1 MANAVIAVSHASLA
15 SGVYSA
21 IKMIAGE
28 FDNVRIEEFKDNDSL
43 EAFDKKLLIDY
54 EELSEKYQ
62 NIFVLADLA
71 GGTPFNRAVMT
82 LGDKANV
89 RVMGGLNFAA
99 LYEAINSDGDDID
112 ETLKDIIATAKESLI
127 AFLPGPTNFGDD
139 EEDEEDGI

>member
-28 FDNVRIEEFKDNDSL
+28 FDNIRIEEFKDNDSL
-43 EAFDKKLLIDY
+43 EAFDKKLETAYD
-54 EELSEKYQ
+54 ELKEKYN

-82 LGDKANV
+82 LGENENV
-89 RVMGGLNFAA
+89 RVIGGLNFAS
-99 LYEAINSDGDDID
+99 LYTAINSDGDDID
-112 ETLKDIIATAKESLI
+112 DTLADIIKTAKDSIMAFEMKTEIEEES
-127 AFLPGPTNFGDD
+127 
-139 EEDEEDGI
+139 EEDGI

>member
-43 EAFDKKLLIDY
+43 EAFDKKLIIDY

-71 GGTPFNRAVMT
+71 GGTPFNRAVIT
-82 LGDKANV
+82 LGEKANV
-89 RVMGGLNFAA
+89 RVMGGLNFAS
-99 LYEAINSDGDDID
+99 LYTAINSDGDDID
-112 ETLKDIIATAKESLI
+112 KTLKDIIETAKDSLI
-127 AFLPGPTNFGDD
+127 AFGTK
-139 EEDEEDGI
+139 EEDEEELEEDGI

>member
-43 EAFDKKLLIDY
+43 EAFDQKLLIDY
-54 EELSEKYQ
+54 EELAKKYQ

-82 LGDKANV
+82 LGEKANV
-89 RVMGGLNFAA
+89 RVMGGLNFAS
-99 LYEAINSDGDDID
+99 LYTAINSDGDDID
-112 ETLKDIIATAKESLI
+112 KTLKDIIETAKDSLI
-127 AFLPGPTNFGDD
+127 AFATKED
-139 EEDEEDGI
+139 EEELEEDGI

>member
-28 FDNVRIEEFKDNDSL
+28 FDNIRIEEFKDNDSL
-43 EAFDKKLLIDY
+43 EAFNKKLQTAYD
-54 EELSEKYQ
+54 ELKEKYN

-82 LGDKANV
+82 LGEKENV
-89 RVMGGLNFAA
+89 RVIGGLNFAS
-99 LYEAINSDGDDID
+99 LYTAINSDGDDID
-112 ETLKDIIATAKESLI
+112 DTLADIIKTAKDSIIAFEMKKDIEEES
-127 AFLPGPTNFGDD
+127 
-139 EEDEEDGI
+139 EEDGI

>member
-28 FDNVRIEEFKDNDSL
+28 FDNIRIEEFKDNDSL
-43 EAFDKKLLIDY
+43 EAFNKKLQTAYD
-54 EELSEKYQ
+54 ELKEKYN

-82 LGDKANV
+82 LGEKENV
-89 RVMGGLNFAA
+89 RVIGGLNFAS
-99 LYEAINSDGDDID
+99 LYTAINSDGDDID
-112 ETLKDIIATAKESLI
+112 ETLADIIKTAKDSIIAFEMKKDIEEES
-127 AFLPGPTNFGDD
+127 
-139 EEDEEDGI
+139 EEDGI

>member
-28 FDNVRIEEFKDNDSL
+28 FDNIRIEEFKDNDSL
-43 EAFDKKLLIDY
+43 EAFDKKLQTAYD
-54 EELSEKYQ
+54 ELKEKYN

-82 LGDKANV
+82 LGEKENV
-89 RVMGGLNFAA
+89 RVIGGLNFAS
-99 LYEAINSDGDDID
+99 LYTAINSDGDDID
-112 ETLKDIIATAKESLI
+112 ETLEDIIETAKDSIISFEMKTKKEEES
-127 AFLPGPTNFGDD
+127 
-139 EEDEEDGI
+139 EEDGI

>member
-28 FDNVRIEEFKDNDSL
+28 FDNIRIEEFKDNDSL
-43 EAFDKKLLIDY
+43 EAFDKKLQTAYD
-54 EELSEKYQ
+54 ELKEKYN

-82 LGDKANV
+82 LGEKENV
-89 RVMGGLNFAA
+89 RVIGGLNFAS
-99 LYEAINSDGDDID
+99 LYTAINSDGDDID
-112 ETLKDIIATAKESLI
+112 DTLADIIKTTKDSII
-127 AFLPGPTNFGDD
+127 AFEMKTEI
-139 EEDEEDGI
+139 EEESEEDGI

>member
-28 FDNVRIEEFKDNDSL
+28 FDNIRIEEFKDNDSL
-43 EAFDKKLLIDY
+43 ETFDKKLETAF
-54 EELSEKYQ
+54 EELKEKYN

-82 LGDKANV
+82 LGEKENV
-89 RVMGGLNFAA
+89 RVIGGLNFAS
-99 LYEAINSDGDDID
+99 LYTAINSDGDDID
-112 ETLKDIIATAKESLI
+112 ETLADIIKTAKDSII
-127 AFLPGPTNFGDD
+127 AFEMKKDT
-139 EEDEEDGI
+139 EEDLEEDGI

>member
-28 FDNVRIEEFKDNDSL
+28 FDNIRIEEFKDNDSL
-43 EAFDKKLLIDY
+43 EAFDKKLETAF
-54 EELSEKYQ
+54 EELKEKYN

-82 LGDKANV
+82 LGEKENV
-89 RVMGGLNFAA
+89 RVIGGLNFAS
-99 LYEAINSDGDDID
+99 LYTAINSDGDDID
-112 ETLKDIIATAKESLI
+112 DTLADIIKTTKDSII
-127 AFLPGPTNFGDD
+127 AFEMKTEI
-139 EEDEEDGI
+139 EEESEEDGI

>member
-28 FDNVRIEEFKDNDSL
+28 FDNIRIEEFKDNDSL
-43 EAFDKKLLIDY
+43 EAFDKKLQTAYD
-54 EELSEKYQ
+54 ELKEKYN

-82 LGDKANV
+82 LGENENV
-89 RVMGGLNFAA
+89 RVIGGLNFAS
-99 LYEAINSDGDDID
+99 LYTAINSDGDDID
-112 ETLKDIIATAKESLI
+112 DTLADIIKTSKDSIIAFEMKKDI
-127 AFLPGPTNFGDD
+127 
-139 EEDEEDGI
+139 EEDLEEDGI

>member
-43 EAFDKKLLIDY
+43 EAFDQKLLIDY
-54 EELSEKYQ
+54 EELDKEYE

-82 LGDKANV
+82 LGEKENV

-99 LYEAINSDGDDID
+99 LYTAINSDGDDID
-112 ETLKDIIATAKESLI
+112 ATLKDIIETAKESLI
-127 AFLPGPTNFGDD
+127 AFDFSP
-139 EEDEEDGI
+139 EETEDTEEDGI

>member
-43 EAFDKKLLIDY
+43 EALDQKLLIDY
-54 EELSEKYQ
+54 EELAKKYE

-82 LGDKANV
+82 LGEKANV
-89 RVMGGLNFAA
+89 RVMGGLNFAS
-99 LYEAINSDGDDID
+99 LYTAINSDGDDID
-112 ETLKDIIATAKESLI
+112 ETLKDIIATAKDSLI
-127 AFLPGPTNFGDD
+127 AFDFNP
-139 EEDEEDGI
+139 EETEDTEEDGI

>member
-28 FDNVRIEEFKDNDSL
+28 FDNIRIEEFKDNDSL
-43 EAFDKKLLIDY
+43 EAFDKKLQTAYD
-54 EELSEKYQ
+54 ELKEKYN

-82 LGDKANV
+82 LGEKENV
-89 RVMGGLNFAA
+89 RVIGGLNFAS
-99 LYEAINSDGDDID
+99 LYTAINSDGDDID
-112 ETLKDIIATAKESLI
+112 DTLADIIKTAKDSII
-127 AFLPGPTNFGDD
+127 AFEMKTEI
-139 EEDEEDGI
+139 EEDMEEDGI

>member
-43 EAFDKKLLIDY
+43 EAFDQKLLIEY
-54 EELSEKYQ
+54 EELDKEYE

-82 LGDKANV
+82 LGEKANV
-89 RVMGGLNFAA
+89 RVMGGLNFAS
-99 LYEAINSDGDDID
+99 LYTAINSDGDDID
-112 ETLKDIIATAKESLI
+112 KTLKDIIETAKDSLI
-127 AFLPGPTNFGDD
+127 AFDSNP
-139 EEDEEDGI
+139 EETEDTEEDGI

>member
-28 FDNVRIEEFKDNDSL
+28 FDNIRIEEFKDNDSL
-43 EAFDKKLLIDY
+43 EAFDKKLETAYD
-54 EELSEKYQ
+54 ELKEKYN

-82 LGDKANV
+82 LGENENV
-89 RVMGGLNFAA
+89 RVIGGLNFAS
-99 LYEAINSDGDDID
+99 LYTAINSDGDNIDDTLADIIKTAKD
-112 ETLKDIIATAKESLI
+112 SIIAFEMKKDIEEES
-127 AFLPGPTNFGDD
+127 
-139 EEDEEDGI
+139 EEDGI

>member
-28 FDNVRIEEFKDNDSL
+28 FDNVRIEEFKDNDNL

-54 EELSEKYQ
+54 EELSSKYQ
-62 NIFVLADLA
+62 NIFILADLA

-112 ETLKDIIATAKESLI
+112 ATLKDIIQTAKQSLI
-127 AFLPGPTNFGDD
+127 AFNPSPASED
-139 EEDEEDGI
+139 EDFEEDGI

>member
-28 FDNVRIEEFKDNDSL
+28 FDNIRIEEFKDNDSL
-43 EAFDKKLLIDY
+43 EAFDKKLQTAYD
-54 EELSEKYQ
+54 ELKEKYN

-82 LGDKANV
+82 LGEKENV
-89 RVMGGLNFAA
+89 RVIGGLNFAS
-99 LYEAINSDGDDID
+99 LYTAINSDGDDID
-112 ETLKDIIATAKESLI
+112 DTLADIIKTAKDSII
-127 AFLPGPTNFGDD
+127 AFEMKKDT
-139 EEDEEDGI
+139 EEDLEEDGI

>member
-28 FDNVRIEEFKDNDSL
+28 FDNIRIEEFKDNDSL
-43 EAFDKKLLIDY
+43 EAFDKKLQTAYD
-54 EELSEKYQ
+54 ELKEKYN

-82 LGDKANV
+82 LGDNENV
-89 RVMGGLNFAA
+89 RVMGGLNFAS
-99 LYEAINSDGDDID
+99 LYTAINSDGDDID
-112 ETLKDIIATAKESLI
+112 ETLEDIIKTGKDSIIAFEMKKDI
-127 AFLPGPTNFGDD
+127 
-139 EEDEEDGI
+139 EEDLEEDGI

>member
-28 FDNVRIEEFKDNDSL
+28 FDNIRIEEFKDNDSL
-43 EAFDKKLLIDY
+43 EAFDKKLQTAYD
-54 EELSEKYQ
+54 ELKEKYN

-82 LGDKANV
+82 LGEKENV
-89 RVMGGLNFAA
+89 RVIGGLNFAS
-99 LYEAINSDGDDID
+99 LYTAINSDGDDID
-112 ETLKDIIATAKESLI
+112 DTLADIIKTAKDSII
-127 AFLPGPTNFGDD
+127 AFEMKTEI
-139 EEDEEDGI
+139 EEESEEDGI